1 MTSLIPNIPLN
12 PLKPNPNRPQIPK
25 PIIKCSNNNLS
36 SPPKS
41 KQEAINQAKT
51 CISTTLEKPINNL
64 KLTGKLKKLKQP
76 RFRVEIPVIDDS
88 PESLSELAHQLFDE
102 MPIKKKG
109 SKGDKVK
116 VLIVWPNEKV
126 VLGSGSVEH
135 VGISELVNMGD
146 GVRRVLS
153 GCDFVVFLS
162 PEVTQVG
169 VMESVSEIVYP
180 KPVLMFNP
188 RWGYDEEE
196 ESMSECKEFL
206 GWGYDEEE
214 ESMSECKEFLG
225 SFEVIY
231 SFMGLEVKGLL
242 SKRNGVVFK
251 CVRDG
256 VLSGERWSVLVEEE
270 GELKVVSRFKTR
282 PSIEAKDQFEPQG
295 HRLGKLPCLDLETSV
310 GTSIE

>member
-1 MTSLIPNIPLN
+1 
-12 PLKPNPNRPQIPK
+12 
-25 PIIKCSNNNLS
+25 
-36 SPPKS
+36 
-41 KQEAINQAKT
+41 
-51 CISTTLEKPINNL
+51 
-64 KLTGKLKKLKQP
+64 
-76 RFRVEIPVIDDS
+76 
-88 PESLSELAHQLFDE
+88 
-102 MPIKKKG
+102 
-109 SKGDKVK
+109 
-116 VLIVWPNEKV
+116 
-126 VLGSGSVEH
+126 
-135 VGISELVNMGD
+135 MGD

-169 VMESVSEIVYP
+169 VMESVSESVYP

-196 ESMSECKEFL
+196 ESMGEF
-206 GWGYDEEE
+206 
-214 ESMSECKEFLG
+214 KEFLG

-282 PSIEAKDQFEPQG
+282 PSIGEVENVLYNLMAINSPITKSAKFLKG
-295 HRLGKLPCLDLETSV
+295 LVSNVTGKKQV
-310 GTSIE
+310 

>member
-1 MTSLIPNIPLN
+1 MTSLIPNIPL
-12 PLKPNPNRPQIPK
+12 KPNPNKPQFISNIKLSK
-25 PIIKCSNNNLS
+25 PIIKCSTNLS
-36 SPPKS
+36 LPPKS

-88 PESLSELAHQLFDE
+88 PESLSELAQQLFDE

-126 VLGSGSVEH
+126 VLGSGLVEH

-162 PEVTQVG
+162 PEVAQVG
-169 VMESVSEIVYP
+169 VMESVSESVYP

-196 ESMSECKEFL
+196 ESMGEF
-206 GWGYDEEE
+206 
-214 ESMSECKEFLG
+214 KEFLG

-282 PSIEAKDQFEPQG
+282 PSIGEVENVLYNLMAINSTITKSAKFLKG
-295 HRLGKLPCLDLETSV
+295 LVSNVTGKK
-310 GTSIE
+310 